1 MEKFLE
7 KLTEAEKIIKTTDHM
22 VYTSFPMVKDKRLLL
37 RVLSEIKSAITICI
51 TSILQYEYLYK
62 RINLYK
68 KPKENFRIFT
78 EKCANNYMITREE
91 IKIILELFEIVE
103 KHKKSSMEFIREDKI
118 IILSDKLE
126 PKTLT
131 LEKTK
136 EFLET
141 SKNILKKTRLNLM
154 QK

>member
-68 KPKENFRIFT
+68 NPKENFRIFT